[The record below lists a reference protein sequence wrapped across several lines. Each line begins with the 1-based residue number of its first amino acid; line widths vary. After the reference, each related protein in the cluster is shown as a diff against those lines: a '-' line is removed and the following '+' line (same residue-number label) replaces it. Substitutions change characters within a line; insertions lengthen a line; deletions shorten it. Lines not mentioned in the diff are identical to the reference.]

1 MRDSFSLQHATTLLC
16 LYLYFLH
23 MISLE
28 LPVDE
33 RGELIEVIYLVIWKK
48 NFLLKKLNSKDL
60 KQGGTKKRGNKHRNC
75 FFLKLKFS
83 EVFASH
89 FIDGSLNRLFF

>member
-1 MRDSFSLQHATTLLC
+1 
-16 LYLYFLH
+16 

-60 KQGGTKKRGNKHRNC
+60 KQGETKKGETSTKIA